1 MKLWKQHPLFA
12 LAFIALIILSSLPV
26 TNYASMPP
34 QVPGR
39 ARERPSWD
47 IRAAARNGRN
57 FTISTDLF
65 TVRFAGSLEVPKFQY
80 WYTTEEENRTV
91 YQVFFHQLFEFND
104 TNGDGVY
111 NATDDK
117 MEQMFA
123 LPSANLSLVGP
134 EEITD
139 EEGKVIGVRFNF
151 TISGRMGGGLSGAN
165 ITLQCSL
172 YNETYT
178 HTVAGEIKYNVTGGA
193 ELKIDVI
200 IHSWPFK
207 DDDNMLCLW
216 WSVNQQ
222 DSTIEPTISENS
234 VTFGRGYFRWLSNAT
249 IYNGDGTETVNVT
262 SSFNRTGRTVNV
274 YMCYPNFKDRSLIHD
289 PSLGVAPIPA
299 PEDTPAFDE
308 LQDYLNRVPI
318 DLSVRV
324 SANRSAAL
332 LFQNLVMIVNS
343 GKNVDLKITV
353 DSKVVMHYFSL
364 SLVPEETLSLTINV
378 TVSPP
383 ADVTILDNDID
394 FYLNIEPNETVTLEA
409 TLKLY
414 IDEASLEAALGRD
427 ISVPRLSWA
436 YWDGSRWVLV
446 DSLIDSEG
454 YLVANTTHFSVWTV
468 VEVVP
473 LQITG
478 AQLSEETV
486 TKGDTVTIS
495 ATVEDDANNPVA
507 GATVTA
513 TVGDTTITLTDLG
526 NGNYQGTID
535 TSTLEPDVYTI
546 TITAEKDGYTPD
558 TETLS
563 LTVEAATPWTT
574 YALIA
579 LVVAAIVIAVILAR
593 RR

>member
-1 MKLWKQHPLFA
+1 
-12 LAFIALIILSSLPV
+12 
-26 TNYASMPP
+26 
-34 QVPGR
+34 
-39 ARERPSWD
+39 
-47 IRAAARNGRN
+47 
-57 FTISTDLF
+57 
-65 TVRFAGSLEVPKFQY
+65 
-80 WYTTEEENRTV
+80 
-91 YQVFFHQLFEFND
+91 
-104 TNGDGVY
+104 
-111 NATDDK
+111 
-117 MEQMFA
+117 
-123 LPSANLSLVGP
+123 
-134 EEITD
+134 
-139 EEGKVIGVRFNF
+139 
-151 TISGRMGGGLSGAN
+151 
-165 ITLQCSL
+165 
-172 YNETYT
+172 
-178 HTVAGEIKYNVTGGA
+178 
-193 ELKIDVI
+193 
-200 IHSWPFK
+200 
-207 DDDNMLCLW
+207 LW

-222 DSTIEPTISENS
+222 DATIEPTISENS

-249 IYNGDGTETVNVT
+249 IYNGNETETVNVT
-262 SSFNRTGRTVNV
+262 SSFNMTGRRVNV
-274 YMCYPNFKDRSLIHD
+274 YICYPNFKDRSLIHD
-289 PSLGVAPIPA
+289 PTLGVKSIPV
-299 PEDTPAFDE
+299 PEDIPTFDE
-308 LQDYLNRVPI
+308 LQDYLDRIPTN
-318 DLSVRV
+318 LSVRV

-364 SLVPEETLSLTINV
+364 SLVPGETLSLTINV

-414 IDEASLEAALGRD
+414 IDEASLEATLGRD

-473 LQITG
+473 LQITD

-486 TKGDTVTIS
+486 TQGDTVTIS

-563 LTVEAATPWTT
+563 LTVEAVTPWTT